1 MRVKHSRFLLLGLFF
16 CAVANLWT
24 PLFAADVSPADRQ
37 TKSGLES
44 FQRGDFEQAALNW
57 TEASQLYER
66 AGEIRRQSEALV
78 YLSQANQALGRYK
91 EAGQKSRVS
100 SQPSR
105 KSRRSYT
112 SSLCPRCARKS
123 LHRHRSSRNGPQK
136 FERGAS
142 DRKRSEQSGSFGH
155 DPQQFGK
162 HASGAKKIPR
172 SGRRL

>member
-57 TEASQLYER
+57 TEL
-66 AGEIRRQSEALV
+66 
-78 YLSQANQALGRYK
+78 LSYTSAQARYGVSPK
-91 EAGQKSRVS
+91 RWFTYHRPTKLWVDTRKPGKISVS